1 MCIYGL
7 RTNYPP
13 MNMLIDQKQDIGLR
27 YVEKVV
33 LLKKD
38 PTKDSRHFYF
48 VLSEPRRAATPATQP
63 LPDSDESE

>member
-1 MCIYGL
+1 
-7 RTNYPP
+7 
-13 MNMLIDQKQDIGLR
+13 MNMLIDQKQDIGLS

-33 LLKKD
+33 LLKKN

-63 LPDSDESE
+63 VYDSDESE